1 MLYNDFVSAFYHENF
16 IVFMFIIIDMIM
28 INEVELQGVS

>member
-1 MLYNDFVSAFYHENF
+1 MLYNDFVSAFYHEIF